1 MEEGRPGWH
10 GASPVR
16 WRLPRRGHR
25 WGCGSRRTPAAFVA
39 LAAATITSVAA
50 GTIGTGAIAV
60 TAACAHTPAAPPAP
74 PATDTPQSK
83 ALMLWGGV
91 SPDGQLR
98 LDPAF
103 VMDAPEKLPAASGPY
118 RIEVTGDGGTTLL
131 SLDFAMDEISDGGGG
146 FLFMAP
152 FREEWRGALDR
163 IVLRGP
169 EGTITLDRDTRRP
182 MAIVID
188 RASGQI
194 RAILRGAAAE
204 ARIEA
209 AETEGTAADAVDG
222 TLVLVSYGLPGHG
235 PQ

>member
-1 MEEGRPGWH
+1 MEEGRPG
-10 GASPVR
+10 GRGELAA
-16 WRLPRRGHR
+16 RRGLRGHGHR
-25 WGCGSRRTPAAFVA
+25 WGCGSRRTPAALVA
-39 LAAATITSVAA
+39 LAAAGIASVAA

-60 TAACAHTPAAPPAP
+60 TAACAHTPAAPPA
-74 PATDTPQSK
+74 TDTPQSQ

-169 EGTITLDRDTRRP
+169 EGTITLDRDTYRP

-209 AETEGTAADAVDG
+209 TETEGTEAGAADG
-222 TLVLVSYGLPGHG
+222 TRVLVSYGLPGHG